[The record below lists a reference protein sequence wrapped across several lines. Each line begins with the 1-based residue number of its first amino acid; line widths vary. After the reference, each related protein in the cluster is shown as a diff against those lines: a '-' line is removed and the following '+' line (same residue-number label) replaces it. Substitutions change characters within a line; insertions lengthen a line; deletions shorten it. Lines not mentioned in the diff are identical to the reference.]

1 VTARHEHSSGERG
14 SVTILVIWGIALVFI
29 LMAAVN
35 YTSRADALIA
45 RATIDVSQARHAA
58 EAGTQIGLAR
68 LLQHRLDGTI
78 KFDGTPVAWALDGAR
93 VDIAIFDE
101 AGKIDLNQAPFAVLA
116 GLLTATGQPADAAAL
131 LACRIIDRRG
141 GTEPD
146 CPPESFG
153 DAGERQIPL
162 FTAPEELALL
172 PGFNDAIYTAV
183 ADSVTVMTGAS
194 AIDPSV
200 ASRTTLLALPGATP
214 MLVDSYLS
222 QRSFWEGA
230 SLADIGVAAQM
241 DGSLFVASPR
251 QDFTIRAVVYAPTGA
266 RYRADLQV
274 RLTAQPN
281 RPYEIVAWRTPAIE
295 AAARPAK

>member
-1 VTARHEHSSGERG
+1 MTARPRQRSGERG
-14 SVTILVIWGIALVFI
+14 SVTILVIWGMALVFI

-68 LLQHRLDGTI
+68 LLQHRLDGSL
-78 KFDGTPVAWALDGAR
+78 KFDGTPVAWALDGIR
-93 VDIAIFDE
+93 VDISIFDE
-101 AGKIDLNQAPFAVLA
+101 AGKIDLNQAPLALLA

-131 LACRIIDRRG
+131 LACRIVDRRG
-141 GTEPD
+141 GHDPD

-153 DAGERQIPL
+153 EADQRQIPL

-172 PGFNDAIYTAV
+172 PGFNEAIYASV
-183 ADSVTVMTGAS
+183 ADSVTVMTRAS

-200 ASRTTLLALPGATP
+200 ATRSVLLALPGATP
-214 MLVDSYLS
+214 MLVDSYLQ

-230 SLADIGVAAQM
+230 ALADIGIAAQM
-241 DGSLFVASPR
+241 AGPLFMASPR
-251 QDFTIRAVVYAPTGA
+251 QDFTIRAVASTPTGA
-266 RYRADLQV
+266 HYRADLQV
-274 RLTAQPN
+274 RLTAQSGHA
-281 RPYEIVAWRTPAIE
+281 YEVVAWRTPALD
-295 AAARPAK
+295 AAGAAK